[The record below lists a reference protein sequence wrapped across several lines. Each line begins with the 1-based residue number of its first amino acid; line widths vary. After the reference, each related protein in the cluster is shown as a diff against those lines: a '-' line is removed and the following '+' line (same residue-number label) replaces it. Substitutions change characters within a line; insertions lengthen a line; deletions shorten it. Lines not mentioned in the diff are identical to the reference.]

1 MQRFACGRERAVA
14 AADFQLPLSYHRH
27 PHTGPG
33 GTKSSGMRIWADA
46 GGGGGGLAGSRARGR
61 ASPITST
68 PVRTW
73 RSSSCQS
80 PCRVSPPLPR
90 PATAVFLPRRLPDW
104 FHLRSQGQHVEILL
118 PMSFRRAHRKMYR
131 EYLDRY
137 DRVASAWIPSPI
149 MNRPRKL
156 RIAVRD
162 GGFRD
167 ITFTLTDCLVQLGG
181 LGGGVLPVLADS
193 SMPPKTAGNVT
204 SSSATPVASEADA
217 AGGGAP
223 GGRAMPPAQVRF
235 IGIIQEIS
243 DAAVQGDDGDSTA
256 QGSCTFMPPEH
267 AAAKSSAPAA
277 PAGPPG
283 AKGWKVESSAGCPA
297 GKGKPKS
304 RGKSHQDAK
313 AACPHMAGKH

>member
-1 MQRFACGRERAVA
+1 MGCISSKSGAAVRDQPAAPAQPAPFHKLSRTRTMEGAKPLGVFCADAEGLIRFANATMLEMTG
-14 AADFQLPLSYHRH
+14 
-27 PHTGPG
+27 HT
-33 GTKSSGMRIWADA
+33 SST
-46 GGGGGGLAGSRARGR
+46 L
-61 ASPITST
+61 
-68 PVRTW
+68 
-73 RSSSCQS
+73 
-80 PCRVSPPLPR
+80 L
-90 PATAVFLPRRLPDW
+90 
-104 FHLRSQGQHVEILL
+104 GQHVEILL

-193 SMPPKTAGNVT
+193 SMPPKTAGNAT

-313 AACPHMAGKH
+313 ATCPHMAGKH